1 MRILF
6 VCTGNTCR
14 SPMAEGML
22 RKLAEERGVAVEV
35 QSAGVAASEGLS
47 MSLHAA
53 SVLRD
58 QGIEDHITSSLLRAE
73 QAQWADLILTLTE
86 AHKHRVIQT
95 FPEAADK
102 VYALKEFVENNE
114 GVAADQ
120 EELQQLIADVELDR
134 ALGNPRDE
142 KRESR
147 IRELAQRLP
156 VYDISDPF
164 GGSRQVYD
172 RAASEIKEALD
183 KLIDK
188 LSSSQE

>member
-22 RKLAEERGVAVEV
+22 RKLAQERGLTLEA
-35 QSAGVAASEGLS
+35 QSAGVAASEGVS
-47 MSLHAA
+47 MSIHAA
-53 SVLRD
+53 SVLKD
-58 QGIEDHITSSLLRAE
+58 QGIKDVITSKPLRAE
-73 QAQWADLILTLTE
+73 HTQWADLILTLTE
-86 AHKHRVIQT
+86 AHKYRVIQT
-95 FPEAADK
+95 FPETADK
-102 VYALKEFVENNE
+102 VYALKEFAENNE
-114 GVAADQ
+114 MVTADQ
-120 EELQQLIADVELDR
+120 EELQQLVADVELDR

-142 KRESR
+142 EKENR

-164 GGSRQVYD
+164 GGSREVYN
-172 RAASEIKEALD
+172 RTATEIREALG

-188 LSSSQE
+188 LDN